1 MPIFVKVA
9 ADASK
14 FVPEGITIVLPDS
27 PKVIEDP
34 LMRLFYLLL
43 IQSLLKLISYYN

>member
-34 LMRLFYLLL
+34 VDEIILSTFNSVIIETYILL
-43 IQSLLKLISYYN
+43 